1 MKVAVLASFLAASV
15 FAQAQ
20 AARVASAC
28 GPENVTF
35 KVKLDEKD
43 HSPAQPAQGK
53 ALVYFIHD
61 SGTAAVIAYP
71 TTRMG
76 VNGAWVGANHS
87 NSYFYV
93 SVDPG
98 EHHVCADLQTSL
110 YEDRTELAHFR
121 AEAGKVY
128 YYRTRLVT
136 SRSVELLVLDPIDSD
151 QGNYLISLFP
161 LSVSTA
167 KKGEKDGRYSDQT
180 KKY

>member
-1 MKVAVLASFLAASV
+1 MKVFILALFVTASL
-15 FAQAQ
+15 FGQAQ
-20 AARVASAC
+20 VARIASAC
-28 GPENVTF
+28 GPENVAF
-35 KVKLDEKD
+35 KVKLDERD
-43 HSPAQPAQGK
+43 HRLAQPAQGK

-61 SGTAAVIAYP
+61 SGTSAVIAYP

-76 VNGAWVGANHS
+76 VDGTWVGANHS

-93 SVDPG
+93 SVEPG

-110 YEDRTELAHFR
+110 YEDRTELAHFS

-128 YYRTRLVT
+128 YFRTRLVT
-136 SRSVELLVLDPIDSD
+136 SRSVELLALDSLDSD

-167 KKGEKDGRYSDQT
+167 KKGEKGGRYSDQT
-180 KKY
+180 TKY

>member
-1 MKVAVLASFLAASV
+1 MKVAILALFVTVSV

-20 AARVASAC
+20 VGPVASAC
-28 GPENVTF
+28 GPDSVSF

-43 HSPAQPAQGK
+43 HPPAMPAQGK

-61 SGTAAVIAYP
+61 SGTSQVIAYP
-71 TTRMG
+71 TTKMG
-76 VNGAWVGANHS
+76 VDGAWVGANHS

-93 SVDPG
+93 SVEPG

-110 YEDRTELAHFR
+110 YEDRTELAHFS

-128 YYRTRLVT
+128 YFRTRLVT
-136 SRSVELLVLDPIDSD
+136 SRSVELLELDALDSD

-167 KKGEKDGRYSDQT
+167 KKGEKWGRYSDQT